1 MKAVILAGGLGKRL
15 RPLTDSKPKPLIE
28 IGGKP
33 ILAMQ
38 LDWLKQNGIFEA
50 VLCIGF
56 LKEKIIDFVGNGRRF
71 GVKVGYVVEEEPLG
85 TGGALLNTESL
96 LRREENFL
104 VLNGDVITNLNP
116 SRLGKDLN
124 NYVGVLALVPLKSPY
139 GVVDTDSNGRVT
151 RFREKPT
158 LPEYWVNAGVYHL
171 NPKIFNYLKD
181 KSDIETTAFPKL
193 ADEGKLKAVKYDR
206 CFWKSIDVYK
216 DIEEAEKD
224 LKRMKTIKT

>member
-28 IGGKP
+28 IGGRP

-38 LDWLKQNGIFEA
+38 LDWLKQNGVFEA

-96 LRREENFL
+96 LRREESFL

-116 SRLGKDLN
+116 SRLRDLN
-124 NYVGVLALVPLKSPY
+124 DYVGVLALVPLKSPY
-139 GVVDTDSNGRVT
+139 GVVDTDSDGLVSQ
-151 RFREKPT
+151 FREKPT

-171 NPKIFNYLKD
+171 SPKIFNYLKD

-224 LKRMKTIKT
+224 LKRIKR